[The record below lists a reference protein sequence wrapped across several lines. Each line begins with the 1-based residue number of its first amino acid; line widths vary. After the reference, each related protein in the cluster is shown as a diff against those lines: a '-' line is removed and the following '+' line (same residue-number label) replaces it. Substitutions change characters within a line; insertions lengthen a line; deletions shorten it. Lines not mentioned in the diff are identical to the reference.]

1 MFVEP
6 SKRDWLIVGSSITML
21 PPLKRTLS
29 DYILHVVSE
38 EYGIPKDTLLRKER
52 KRIYSRPRQMVMYLL
67 RNLTKR
73 SYPAIGKVMGKDHT
87 TVLHG
92 VRAVERRAS
101 KDDDLARIIVDLEY
115 WALDLYSR
123 D

>member
-6 SKRDWLIVGSSITML
+6 SKRDWLIIASSIKVL
-21 PPLKRTLS
+21 PPIKRTLS
-29 DYILHVVSE
+29 DYIIHVVSE
-38 EYGIPKDTLLRKER
+38 EYGIPKDILLGKER

-101 KDDDLARIIVDLEY
+101 KDKDLAAVIVALEY
-115 WALDLYSR
+115 WALDLHSR
-123 D
+123 G